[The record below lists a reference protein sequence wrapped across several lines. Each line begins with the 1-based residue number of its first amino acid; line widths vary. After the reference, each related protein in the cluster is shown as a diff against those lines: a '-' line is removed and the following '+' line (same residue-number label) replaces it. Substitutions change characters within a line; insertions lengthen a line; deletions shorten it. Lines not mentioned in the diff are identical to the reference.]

1 MIEKLFYPCI
11 IREEDGWHY
20 VDFPDFEACF
30 TDGETLEEALYYA
43 KDVLT
48 AVLIDLAS
56 QGKDFPKPSKPQRV
70 TDMVVYVD
78 VVKSYVLAKANN
90 QAIKKTL
97 TIPKWLNDMAIEKNI
112 NFSQTLQEALEV
124 KLQA

>member
-1 MIEKLFYPCI
+1 MVEKLFYPCI

-48 AVLIDLAS
+48 AVLVEMAS
-56 QGKDFPKPSKPQRV
+56 RGEEFPKASKP
-70 TDMVVYVD
+70 TDSGGMVVFID
-78 VVKSYVLAKANN
+78 VVKSYVLSKANN
-90 QAIKKTL
+90 QSVKKTL
-97 TIPKWLNDMAIEKNI
+97 TVPKWLNDLAVEKGI
-112 NFSQTLQEALEV
+112 NFSRTLQEALETKV
-124 KLQA
+124 NA